1 MYFIRECDIEWTISK
16 KDARILSSQNDAD
29 HWIWLIRLGY
39 VLMMADVYISICGYM
54 IYLFREL
61 IYVYCSL
68 SFPSLLSYR
77 LKHFKNSSSRMFSTW
92 TVFWL
97 FTSFFDFDNRKV
109 YSPTVP
115 IVQTDVAK
123 ERARQGGFVRRCYGW
138 WMKSCSIW
146 MFDTLKVKWYYHDQ
160 HQRLSKLLVQK

>member
-1 MYFIRECDIEWTISK
+1 MNNLK
-16 KDARILSSQNDAD
+16 KGYQNPVQTKWCRPLDLID
-29 HWIWLIRLGY
+29 TSWICVDDGQCLHINLW
-39 VLMMADVYISICGYM
+39 

-68 SFPSLLSYR
+68 SFSSFLSYR

-97 FTSFFDFDNRKV
+97 FTSFFNFDNKKV

-115 IVQTDVAK
+115 LVQTDVAK
-123 ERARQGGFVRRCYGW
+123 ERARQGVFVRSCYGW
-138 WMKSCSIW
+138 WMKSCGIW